1 MADVRKLVTIDSAG
15 TVTTVKDLEVSSSYQ
30 AVRGSFAVKAPD
42 RQTAM
47 VGSGR
52 RYAGQGA
59 VAESHQNGEVSWK
72 ALVKGATSD
81 VCLQNVESMIAAF
94 EQLEYPGL
102 HLEWRPDGATYSTYY
117 EVRGPAKWQPAYD
130 WAQFQ
135 GAGSMLVAIAVP
147 VAPLARGANQT
158 ISVSSFTA
166 PNVVQLGTAVG
177 GTAPARVQV
186 GVGKASGQAGPAFGL
201 LGWWQRLSAPPAGYN
216 APFGMIEAETVLS
229 GSTNVVWASAADAG
243 SRGGNRLQA
252 TASGAQTATSRYGV
266 STAGLAGRN
275 VELEIFARVYV
286 PTTLVSPRIVASFYT
301 DGGAGSSV
309 FTREWG
315 AAGRPISVPSSSGY
329 RLTRVGTVSLPLS
342 TAQLAVES
350 KWVLKLD
357 MSWAAGSSGTVGL
370 DWIALVPAGQRAC
383 SPTGEPLDSAYPRF
397 MPSGTNAATKTV
409 TPDLAGM
416 LTTSGATNAA
426 DTGLGG
432 SVIEVPPGNVD
443 MLVLL
448 SEQVPD
454 EPSSGNLNGKEWTG
468 TTMSLSVIPR
478 YFLVRGS

>member
-72 ALVKGATSD
+72 ALVRGASQD

-117 EVRGPAKWQPAYD
+117 EVRGPARWQPSYD
-130 WAQFQ
+130 WAQFT
-135 GAGSMLVAIAVP
+135 GAGSMIVEVAVP
-147 VAPLARGANQT
+147 VAPLARGATQS

-166 PNVVQLGTAVG
+166 PNVVQLGSAVN

-186 GVGKASGQAGPAFGL
+186 GVGKASGQQGPAFGL
-201 LGWWQRLSAPPAGYN
+201 LGWWQRLAAPPAGYSS
-216 APFGMIEAETVLS
+216 PFGLIEAETVLS
-229 GSTNVVWASAADAG
+229 GSTNVVWASGADAG
-243 SRGGNRLQA
+243 SRGGNRLAA

-266 STAGLAGRN
+266 STAGLSGRQ

-286 PTTLVSPRIVASFYT
+286 PTTLVSPRVTASFYT

-315 AAGRPISVPSSSGY
+315 SAGRPVSVPSSSGY
-329 RLTRVGTVSLPLS
+329 RLTRVGTVSLPLQ
-342 TAQLAVES
+342 TAALAVET

-357 MSWAAGSSGTVGL
+357 VSWAAGSSGTVGL

-454 EPSSGNLNGKEWTG
+454 EPSSANLNGKEWTG
-468 TTMSLSVIPR
+468 TTMSLNVVPR